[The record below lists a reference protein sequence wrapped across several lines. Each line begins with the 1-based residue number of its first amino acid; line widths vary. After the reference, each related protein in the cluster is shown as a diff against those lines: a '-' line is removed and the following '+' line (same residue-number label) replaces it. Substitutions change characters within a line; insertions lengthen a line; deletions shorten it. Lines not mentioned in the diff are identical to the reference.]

1 MAPRFNKIKNVNNTK
16 IAPEVF
22 STKPASGKS
31 DHKYIC
37 TANAEDGSEKLCGVS
52 AIKATMPIIKS
63 GAVSPNARDT
73 AKIVPVIIP
82 GMESGNK

>member
-1 MAPRFNKIKNVNNTK
+1 MAVKLSKIKNVNNTK

-22 STKPASGKS
+22 SMKPASGKS

-37 TANAEDGSEKLCGVS
+37 TANAEEGSEKLCGAS

-63 GAVSPNARDT
+63 GAVSPRAREI

-82 GMESGNK
+82 GTESGNK